1 MAASRHQIVGRAES
15 LDCSDLGHLVF
26 PRSGDAALTRRA
38 KKASQLS
45 AVVVRWSQTR
55 KRYERQGAR
64 EGFDDSRIRTV
75 SENATTPKFNQSSF
89 KTD

>member
-1 MAASRHQIVGRAES
+1 LAASQHQIVGRAES
-15 LDCSDLGHLVF
+15 LDCSDLGRLVF
-26 PRSGDAALTRRA
+26 LRSGDGALTRRA
-38 KKASQLS
+38 KKASRLS

-75 SENATTPKFNQSSF
+75 SDNATTLKFDQCSF
-89 KTD
+89 ETD